1 MRSSG
6 VRDITVVRRHAWT
19 PRVVA
24 GIVAAAALVMHGG
37 AAGAAGTT
45 PTITAING
53 GAAAATTGAKVII
66 PIAGSGFASPKV
78 TITGASG
85 DVRVLGLG
93 AGTSSTQLNVIVRL
107 PSSNAAAGI
116 KLVTVKNRGGGSTTG
131 SLTLDVAPVIQSINP
146 SNLVMGST
154 QPIRV
159 DGRNFRPGAT
169 LLPVSGV
176 RWADVTRVNSHT
188 ITASATIAAKPA
200 GSTRVL
206 RVSNPSDGGVSPS
219 LSNPDNRIAFVSLPR
234 VNGYFYFGQNSASTA
249 VSISGLPVSGVDAL
263 TSISFGAGSSSVFD
277 ISAWNSSP
285 SVSINGTL
293 SFGAGATLGDRAM
306 ILTYSNGMTITN
318 PRAVFVT
325 PAPAVNGFD
334 NGTPGVLP
342 MVVADS
348 GSPEQFTLVGTGFST
363 TTASHLAPTASVTG
377 LAGVSVTTA
386 YGSLKDQSTGYINS
400 NHLYLSVTATSCV
413 RGTGS
418 LTITNPTQAGGDG
431 LLGIVGGS
439 VTVSGAIAVRCAP
452 EISSITPASVAADG
466 VHQSVTITGTNFA
479 PGATVSEASSDVTFT
494 NLIVVDATTITVDVS
509 STVAGAKSITVTNP
523 NGDTTAVPGTI
534 VFQSAPWIDG
544 FSPNSVAL
552 DGRSHTITV
561 AGGQFVDGSVIT
573 VAGTS
578 VGGAVIDSTT
588 FDDAS
593 QLTISVTG
601 TVLGTI
607 DLTVTNPDGGTY
619 TWNGAIIIV
628 DGRV

>member
-1 MRSSG
+1 M
-6 VRDITVVRRHAWT
+6 
-19 PRVVA
+19 
-24 GIVAAAALVMHGG
+24 
-37 AAGAAGTT
+37 
-45 PTITAING
+45 
-53 GAAAATTGAKVII
+53 
-66 PIAGSGFASPKV
+66 
-78 TITGASG
+78 
-85 DVRVLGLG
+85 
-93 AGTSSTQLNVIVRL
+93 
-107 PSSNAAAGI
+107 
-116 KLVTVKNRGGGSTTG
+116 
-131 SLTLDVAPVIQSINP
+131 
-146 SNLVMGST
+146 
-154 QPIRV
+154 
-159 DGRNFRPGAT
+159 
-169 LLPVSGV
+169 
-176 RWADVTRVNSHT
+176 
-188 ITASATIAAKPA
+188 
-200 GSTRVL
+200 
-206 RVSNPSDGGVSPS
+206 
-219 LSNPDNRIAFVSLPR
+219 
-234 VNGYFYFGQNSASTA
+234 
-249 VSISGLPVSGVDAL
+249 
-263 TSISFGAGSSSVFD
+263 
-277 ISAWNSSP
+277 
-285 SVSINGTL
+285 
-293 SFGAGATLGDRAM
+293 
-306 ILTYSNGMTITN
+306 
-318 PRAVFVT
+318 
-325 PAPAVNGFD
+325 
-334 NGTPGVLP
+334 
-342 MVVADS
+342 
-348 GSPEQFTLVGTGFST
+348 
-363 TTASHLAPTASVTG
+363 
-377 LAGVSVTTA
+377 
-386 YGSLKDQSTGYINS
+386 
-400 NHLYLSVTATSCV
+400 TATSCG

-607 DLTVTNPDGGTY
+607 DLTVTNPDGGTF
-619 TWNGAIIIV
+619 TWNGALIIV